1 MAALQDSI
9 DFVPKNKELFRAAS
23 GLCGGT
29 SPSGEGN
36 CGAFTGSGM
45 ILSCLCG
52 RTRDEFEE
60 RGKTGRSSE
69 LVHEMYERFK
79 EEYGS
84 CICKDV
90 RKKMEQYEDRC
101 PRIVGKAAAWA
112 AEIILREF
120 ATDTA
125 E

>member
-1 MAALQDSI
+1 
-9 DFVPKNKELFRAAS
+9 
-23 GLCGGT
+23 
-29 SPSGEGN
+29 
-36 CGAFTGSGM
+36 M

-52 RTRDEFEE
+52 RQRDEFADT
-60 RGKTGRSSE
+60 GKTGRSSE
-69 LVHEMYERFK
+69 LVHEIYERFK

-90 RKKMEQYEDRC
+90 RKQMEQHEDRC

-120 ATDTA
+120 ANDAA